1 MNMKFW
7 YEKSISG
14 LQKYF
19 KIYKRIPGIEEWN
32 KYAYEN
38 NYLSSESIRYIS
50 GLKFQRWCRK
60 IKGQFR
66 QNEYSNINNLP

>member
-7 YEKSISG
+7 YEISIVG

-19 KIYKRIPGIEEWN
+19 KIYKRIPAIEEWN
-32 KYAYEN
+32 KYAHKN

-50 GLKFQRWCRK
+50 GLKFQKWCRN
-60 IKGQFR
+60 IKRQFR
-66 QNEYSNINNLP
+66 QSKYSNINKLL